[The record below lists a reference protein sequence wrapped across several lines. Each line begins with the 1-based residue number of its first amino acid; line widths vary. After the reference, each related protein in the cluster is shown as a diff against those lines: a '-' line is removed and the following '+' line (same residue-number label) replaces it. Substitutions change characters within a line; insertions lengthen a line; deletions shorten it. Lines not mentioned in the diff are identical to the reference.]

1 MSLLSFSH
9 GLQSCHLPDLWQ
21 TQVEQQTGKRDEW
34 MRGKF
39 WFVAADGWAANCLPS
54 CGLCDNIASPLL
66 RCLLDRHSFLCL
78 AFCVLCFSVK
88 ESLYQ
93 FSPQTLR
100 CLWAAAVK
108 PCVLFTF
115 SFMCFWLT
123 CLFTAHRGIIGN
135 FISVFHT
142 ILKKPSF
149 TLLSDFFVV
158 VFFPHL
164 IFSGWRTV
172 AKKNRG
178 STGKEPICIF
188 IILPAL

>member
-108 PCVLFTF
+108 PCVIYLFFHVFLINVSFYSSPRNHWKLYFCVSHHSQKTF
-115 SFMCFWLT
+115 FYSSLWLLCCCFFPPSHFLWLT
-123 CLFTAHRGIIGN
+123 DSCQE
-135 FISVFHT
+135 
-142 ILKKPSF
+142 KPR
-149 TLLSDFFVV
+149 V
-158 VFFPHL
+158 
-164 IFSGWRTV
+164 
-172 AKKNRG
+172 NR
-178 STGKEPICIF
+178 
-188 IILPAL
+188 